1 MPSVDD
7 IVWSDVR
14 MKNPPVASLE
24 QVAAWEKKYK
34 REKQGS
40 GALCKVLEVQCPGC
54 VTKNQDRHCKK
65 EHNQK
70 SRAGFGVIKRADGD
84 LCQLQRNN
92 K

>member
-34 REKQGS
+34 R
-40 GALCKVLEVQCPGC
+40 
-54 VTKNQDRHCKK
+54 KK
-65 EHNQK
+65 
-70 SRAGFGVIKRADGD
+70 
-84 LCQLQRNN
+84 
-92 K
+92 